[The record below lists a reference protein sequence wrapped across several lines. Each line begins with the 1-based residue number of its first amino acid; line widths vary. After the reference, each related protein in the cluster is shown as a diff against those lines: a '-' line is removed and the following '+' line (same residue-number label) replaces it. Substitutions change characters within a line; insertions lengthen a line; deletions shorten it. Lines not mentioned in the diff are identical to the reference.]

1 MNTIII
7 CAVQLVAAIAAFLVG
22 KYVFPEVKEYIPE
35 VMENLAILE
44 RWAEKFVRWANEFR
58 KDKPGAEKMDEVV
71 KKLQEIA
78 EKAGLDITE
87 DQIRAI
93 AQTAYDAMKAGEA
106 ETDIPLEAVAAVPA
120 ATVVINTTGTVATAT
135 DNVPEDA
142 LEENPDGTVNVYD
155 EEGNKA
161 GTMPKEAVEA
171 AANAVTAVVIEQ

>member
-35 VMENLAILE
+35 VMENLAIIE
-44 RWAEKFVRWANEFR
+44 RWAEKFVRWAKEFR
-58 KDKPGAEKMDEVV
+58 KDKPGEEKMDEVV

-106 ETDIPLEAVAAVPA
+106 EIATPLEAVAAVPA

-135 DNVPEDA
+135 DKVPADA

-155 EEGNKA
+155 EEGNKT
-161 GTMPKEAVEA
+161 GTMSKEEAEA
-171 AANAVTAVVIEQ
+171 AASAISAVVIE